1 MDANNKP
8 ETLIEAIAYFA
19 NKDVAH
25 DYFVEMRWPNGPECP
40 YCAGNKIGFIR
51 SRCKFQCK
59 TCRMQFSAKTG
70 SIFED
75 SPLGFDKW
83 LPAMWMIASCKN
95 GISSCELARSLG
107 VTQKSAWFM
116 LHRIRLAM
124 QSQSFDKKLCGIV
137 EIDET
142 YIGGKAR
149 NMHPGKREARL
160 KGGRGT
166 ASKMAVLGLL
176 ERHGGEVRTEVVQR
190 TNCKTLDPRVRA
202 HVETGAEIHTDA
214 LASYAKLGDEYTH
227 KVIDHAEAYVKDN
240 VHTNSAENYWSLL
253 KRTLKGTYVSV
264 EPFHLFRYLDEQA
277 LRFNTRKAK
286 DYARF
291 EKVVKC
297 APGRRLTY
305 KSLKGEDRPE

>member
-1 MDANNKP
+1 MDTQGRP
-8 ETLIEAIAYFA
+8 ETLIEAISHFS
-19 NKDVAH
+19 NEDIAH
-25 DYFVEMRWPNGPECP
+25 DYVVNMRWPDGPRCP
-40 YCAGNKIGFIR
+40 YCTSEKVGYVS
-51 SRCKFQCK
+51 SRRKFQCK
-59 TCRMQFSAKTG
+59 TCRKQFSVKSGT
-70 SIFED
+70 IFED
-75 SPLGFDKW
+75 SPLKLGQWIAAIW
-83 LPAMWMIASCKN
+83 LICSCKN
-95 GISSCELARSLG
+95 GVSSYEIHRGIG

-176 ERHGGEVRTEVVQR
+176 ERHGGEVRTEVVHK
-190 TNCKTLDPRVRA
+190 TNRKTLDPRVRA

-214 LASYAKLGDEYTH
+214 LASYAKLNDEYTH
-227 KVIDHAEAYVKDN
+227 KVIDHAEAYVKDG

-253 KRTLKGTYVSV
+253 KRTLRGTYVAV

-277 LRFNTRKAK
+277 LRFNTRKMK
-286 DYARF
+286 DGDRF
-291 EKVVKC
+291 QKVLQSVK
-297 APGRRLTY
+297 GRRLTY
-305 KSLKGEDRPE
+305 KKLIGEDRPD

>member
-1 MDANNKP
+1 MDASNKP
-8 ETLIEAIAYFA
+8 ETLIEAIRYFA
-19 NKDVAH
+19 DKDVAH
-25 DYFVEMRWPNGPECP
+25 DYFVDMRWPSGPVCP
-40 YCAGNKIGFIR
+40 YCAGDKIGFIR

-59 TCRMQFSAKTG
+59 ACRKQFSAKVGT
-70 SIFED
+70 IFED
-75 SPLGFDKW
+75 SPLGLDKW
-83 LPAMWMIASCKN
+83 LPAMWMISSCKN

-107 VTQKSAWFM
+107 VTQKTAWFM
-116 LHRIRLAM
+116 LHRIRLSM
-124 QSQSFDKKLCGIV
+124 QAKSFDKKLCGIV
-137 EIDET
+137 EVDET

-149 NMHPGKREARL
+149 NMHVGKREERL

-166 ASKMAVLGLL
+166 ASKMAVLGVL
-176 ERHGGEVRTEVVQR
+176 ERHGEIRTEVVER
-190 TNCKTLDPRVRA
+190 TNRKTLDPRVRA

-214 LASYAKLGDEYTH
+214 LASYTKLADEYTH

-240 VHTNSAENYWSLL
+240 VHTNGAENYWSLL
-253 KRTLKGTYVSV
+253 KRTLKGTYVAV

-277 LRFNTRKAK
+277 LRFNTRKVK

-305 KSLKGEDRPE
+305 KKLIGEARPA